1 MWGSLGRLGRRADW
15 GAPSPST
22 RLDELKLVAVDMET
36 TSLDPKTGDIVSLGW
51 VPINGARIDL
61 SGAGYSVV
69 RGARVGDD
77 AHVHLLTQEM
87 VDEGIQLDDALSALR
102 TALHGGVLLAH
113 FAQLEVGFIEKASQ
127 QVFGEKPRLTV
138 VDTFA
143 LERRHMERMGT
154 YPRGEDLRLARVR
167 ERYGLPRYNN
177 HNALSDALAC
187 AELYLAQRRG
197 TRAETLRDVVV

>member
-1 MWGSLGRLGRRADW
+1 MWGNLGRFGRRADW
-15 GAPSPST
+15 GAPPPST

-87 VDEGIQLDDALSALR
+87 VDEGIELDEALSALR

>member
-1 MWGSLGRLGRRADW
+1 MWGSLGRFGRRADW
-15 GAPSPST
+15 GAPPPST

-87 VDEGIQLDDALSALR
+87 VDEGIELDDALSALR
-102 TALHGGVLLAH
+102 TALHGRVLLAH

-167 ERYGLPRYNN
+167 ERYGLP
-177 HNALSDALAC
+177 
-187 AELYLAQRRG
+187 
-197 TRAETLRDVVV
+197 